1 MTDARLQSTK
11 PIDDEIP
18 FEDAKGLRDAA
29 PDRPDALVHPAAA
42 ERAFTERDGDVE
54 MSLLDDAP
62 VAPGETD
69 ATADRP

>member
-29 PDRPDALVHPAAA
+29 PERQDALVHPAAA
-42 ERAFTERDGDVE
+42 ERATTQRDGDVQK
-54 MSLLDDAP
+54 SQLDDAP
-62 VAPGETD
+62 VVPGEQD
-69 ATADRP
+69 AP

>member
-18 FEDAKGLRDAA
+18 FEDATELRDAA

-42 ERAFTERDGDVE
+42 EREAMRPDTNVE
-54 MSLLDDAP
+54 KSQLDDAP
-62 VAPGETD
+62 VVPGETD
-69 ATADRP
+69 AP

>member
-18 FEDAKGLRDAA
+18 FADATGLRDAA

-42 ERAFTERDGDVE
+42 ERAATQRDGDVE
-54 MSLLDDAP
+54 RSQLDEAP
-62 VAPGETD
+62 VVPGATD
-69 ATADRP
+69 A

>member
-18 FEDAKGLRDAA
+18 FEDATELREAA

-42 ERAFTERDGDVE
+42 ERAATRRDEDVE
-54 MSLLDDAP
+54 RSQLDDAP
-62 VAPGETD
+62 VVPGEQD
-69 ATADRP
+69 AP